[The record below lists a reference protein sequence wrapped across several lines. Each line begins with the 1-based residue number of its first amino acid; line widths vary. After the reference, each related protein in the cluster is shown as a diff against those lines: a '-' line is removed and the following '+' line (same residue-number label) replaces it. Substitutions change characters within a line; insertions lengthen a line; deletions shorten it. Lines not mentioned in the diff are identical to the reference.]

1 MLDSAWLSLAEI
13 RIDGGGFN
21 IAALGSETGARLDV
35 APSGLETEDCGAG
48 ASAGKGDSGF
58 CLGADFRTA
67 ERSEGRL
74 FTGAS
79 LRRRV
84 GDVGDETG

>member
-1 MLDSAWLSLAEI
+1 M
-13 RIDGGGFN
+13 DGGRFI
-21 IAALGSETGARLDV
+21 IAALDSEAGTRLDV
-35 APSGLETEDCGAG
+35 APSSFETEDCGANAG
-48 ASAGKGDSGF
+48 GTSASGS

-67 ERSEGRL
+67 ERSEGSL
-74 FTGAS
+74 LTGVS